1 MKGIS
6 LSVGLMIVGD
16 HSGGMDSFSILKN
29 PSSLKILVIHLSVTL
44 NRNSILEELFLNEN
58 SENLTGKT
66 F

>member
-16 HSGGMDSFSILKN
+16 HSGGMDSFSIKN